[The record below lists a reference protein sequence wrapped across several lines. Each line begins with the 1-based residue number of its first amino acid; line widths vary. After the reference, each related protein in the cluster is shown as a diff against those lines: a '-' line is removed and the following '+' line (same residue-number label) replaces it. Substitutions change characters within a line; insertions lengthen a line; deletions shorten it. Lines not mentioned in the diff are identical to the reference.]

1 MEVVCKRRISAR
13 YGTENAIDSFLPP
26 LTGRIH
32 MYESQKARSAQ
43 DAGDRLVAGHASGDP
58 FPAAFKATRMP
69 MIITDPR
76 QDDNPIIFS
85 NRAFSELTGYS
96 QRELVGR
103 NCRLLQGPETDRAA
117 VDEIRDSVA
126 SGRDL
131 SIDILN
137 YRKDGS
143 TFWNALFVGPVR
155 NDEGEVIYFFA
166 SQLDFTDIK
175 GKETELARARHRAE
189 EEVARRTSDLQ
200 QALATK
206 TSLVHEVDHR
216 VKNNLMTIASIVKLQ
231 ARMTKDD
238 VAKRTLTSILN
249 RVEALST
256 VQRKLL
262 NDEDVGHFDVA
273 DFANALAIDIIGALR
288 RNDIRLT
295 TELHEVI
302 VPATK
307 ASPIAFIVNELI
319 GDVVR
324 RGLGHAGGEIHL
336 EIRRLNGRFVI
347 RVADTAASTGAKSEE
362 GAFSGAILAASA
374 RQLRAHIDRR
384 VVDGRTD
391 VRVTIPV
398 DA

>member
-1 MEVVCKRRISAR
+1 MDETK
-13 YGTENAIDSFLPP
+13 
-26 LTGRIH
+26 
-32 MYESQKARSAQ
+32 KARTAQ
-43 DAGDRLVAGHASGDP
+43 DAGNRLVAGHASEDP

-96 QRELVGR
+96 QQELVGR
-103 NCRLLQGPETDRAA
+103 NCRLLQGPQTDPAA
-117 VDEIRDSVA
+117 VDAIRDSVS

-155 NDEGEVIYFFA
+155 NKEGEVIYFFA

-175 GKETELARARHRAE
+175 SKEIELARARHRAE
-189 EEVARRTSDLQ
+189 EEVARRTSELQ

-216 VKNNLMTIASIVKLQ
+216 VKNNLMTIASLVKLQ
-231 ARMTKDD
+231 ARMAKDD

-256 VQRKLL
+256 AQRKLL

-307 ASPIAFIVNELI
+307 ASPIALIVNELI
-319 GDVVR
+319 GNVVR

-336 EIRRLNGRFVI
+336 EIRRFSGQCVI
-347 RVADTAASTGAKSEE
+347 AVADTAASVGATTEE
-362 GAFSGAILAASA
+362 DGFSRAVLEASA
-374 RQLRAHIDRR
+374 RQLRANIERR

-391 VRVTIPV
+391 IRVTIPV
-398 DA
+398 DR